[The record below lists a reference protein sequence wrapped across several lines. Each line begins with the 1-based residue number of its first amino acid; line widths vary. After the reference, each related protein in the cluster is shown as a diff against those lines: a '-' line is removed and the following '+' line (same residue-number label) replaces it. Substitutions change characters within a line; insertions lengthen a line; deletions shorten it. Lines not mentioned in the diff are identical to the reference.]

1 MSANYVFA
9 WLFRIVL
16 AALAFAVVW
25 FGLPWLL
32 QLGGITWP
40 APIVLL
46 LACLAALAVLSHYWW
61 GRRAVVAR

>member
-1 MSANYVFA
+1 MPDTIIS

-16 AALAFAVVW
+16 AALAFAIVW

-32 QLGGITWP
+32 GLGSLSWP
-40 APIVLL
+40 PAIILL

-61 GRRAVVAR
+61 GRSRPLPAP

>member
-1 MSANYVFA
+1 MADPIFQ

-16 AALAFAVVW
+16 AVLAFCVVF

-32 QLGGITWP
+32 QLGGITFP
-40 APIVLL
+40 AIVIFL

-61 GRRAVVAR
+61 GRPRVVA

>member
-1 MSANYVFA
+1 MSDPIIS

-32 QLGGITWP
+32 ALGGLSWP
-40 APIVLL
+40 AIIILL
-46 LACLAALAVLSHYWW
+46 LSCLAALAVLSHYWW
-61 GRRAVVAR
+61 GRRVITP